1 MMKQAMIITFAI
13 LNPPYP
19 SNISEMKNVLANA
32 MATLIDSWCT
42 IALVGVLMVMHW
54 AACVTKMSANSCQTN
69 AKLLSHAL
77 WHNNDMEKLDI
88 SPYSCWNFQLNNAY
102 IIIPWTRARCQ
113 GKSFQASLDQDW
125 KCCHT
130 VLFSPSSLM
139 LLYERSIFFHMNF
152 TQTSAIGYSKTRT
165 RFVTAGISGQ
175 RYSVTG
181 CCDLGAFTCLCDWTT
196 PVTFILVC
204 FPFTE
209 LNALKRQ
216 IFTLFFKTDEFLQ
229 VFIINLPWHNLWGD
243 QIQGMANG
251 ILCQLEFGMF
261 GFFWLPE

>member
-13 LNPPYP
+13 LNPLYP

-69 AKLLSHAL
+69 ANLLSHAL
-77 WHNNDMEKLDI
+77 WHNNDMEKLYI

-102 IIIPWTRARCQ
+102 IIPWTRARYQ

-125 KCCHT
+125 KCCHI

-139 LLYERSIFFHMNF
+139 LLYERSIFVHMNF
-152 TQTSAIGYSKTRT
+152 TQTSAIGYSNART

-175 RYSVTG
+175 RYSITG

-216 IFTLFFKTDEFLQ
+216 IFTLFFKTNSFKFLLSIYHD
-229 VFIINLPWHNLWGD
+229 IISGVIKFRAWLMGYYWHAWFLLITWITLVD
-243 QIQGMANG
+243 
-251 ILCQLEFGMF
+251 C
-261 GFFWLPE
+261 